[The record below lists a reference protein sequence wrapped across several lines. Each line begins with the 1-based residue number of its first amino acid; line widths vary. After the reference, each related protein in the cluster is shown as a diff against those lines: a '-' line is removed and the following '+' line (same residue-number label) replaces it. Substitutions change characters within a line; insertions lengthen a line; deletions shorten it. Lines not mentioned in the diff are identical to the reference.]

1 MKTKSIIIAILTA
14 LFVILVMQ
22 NSGVVSIKAYFWE
35 IEMSGIVLFPT
46 ILILGIII
54 GYIWAKINVKKKNK
68 KIEET
73 K

>member
-1 MKTKSIIIAILTA
+1 MKTKTIIIAILTA

-22 NSGVVSIKAYFWE
+22 NSGVVSVKAYFWE
-35 IEMSGIVLFPT
+35 VQMSGIILFPA

-54 GYIWAKINVKKKNK
+54 GYIWAILNIKKRKG

>member
-54 GYIWAKINVKKKNK
+54 GYFWAKMNVKKKNK